1 MKKTLA
7 LLLTAVMLCGMLSVS
22 AFAANVKYADTL
34 PTVKDALSVLK
45 ACFTDGSDATYDLN
59 KDGKLSLLDVIT
71 MLCYVMK
78 ADDMPASGAQL
89 FDATGSS
96 DFLGRRQYYNYCP
109 SVLQLEDGTRYIY
122 YCTNKDSGRV
132 IDYVGC
138 RKGTLQADGTY
149 VWGEQTFALSPSS
162 NLWDSQHVCDPSVIK
177 GDFTYNG
184 EKYEYLMAYLGCVTT
199 NSQDNEVGIAVSK
212 TPEGPYTRVGTEPL
226 VAFNFNPDETRFQW
240 GVGQPSLVSID
251 KAGQAWLFYT
261 YGDPTVTKTVVRTC
275 DFSDL
280 NNIVLGEEV
289 KVATGGLKN
298 LNNQNDFINNGD
310 FVYDAAKDRFYLA
323 SDCHPN
329 PTDIPDFIS
338 SHFRVAY
345 FGGTDFSKAKW
356 TNVANIGAEDTGF
369 ARNHNVGL
377 VRDAYGHLLA
387 SDYMTVYYTVSDTGT
402 SSQWTHLG
410 TYRIHEF
417 NFLLWK

>member
-45 ACFTDGSDATYDLN
+45 ACFIDGSDTTYDLN

-78 ADDMPASGAQL
+78 ADDMPESGAQL
-89 FDATGSS
+89 FNAAGVTILTPN
-96 DFLGRRQYYNYCP
+96 FYNYCP
-109 SVLQLEDGTRYIY
+109 SVMQMEDGTRYIY
-122 YCTNKDSGRV
+122 YCTNKKSSNV
-132 IDYVGC
+132 VDYVGC

-149 VWGEQTFALSPSS
+149 VWGEQSFALSPSS

-184 EKYEYLMAYLGCVTT
+184 EKYEYLMAYLGCDTTT
-199 NSQDNEVGIAVSK
+199 NEDNELGIAVSK
-212 TPEGPYTRVGTEPL
+212 TPEGPYTRVGTEPF
-226 VAFNFNPDETRFQW
+226 VAFQRDTTSTVFQW

-251 KAGQAWLFYT
+251 NAGQVWLFYT
-261 YGDPTVTKTVVRTC
+261 RGDVKGTRTVVRTC

-280 NNIVLGEEV
+280 NHIVLGEEV
-289 KVATGGLKN
+289 KVGTSGLKTLTGGN
-298 LNNQNDFINNGD
+298 DILNNAD
-310 FVYDAAKDRFYLA
+310 FVYDADSNIFYCA

-329 PTDIPDFIS
+329 PTDTPNFIS
-338 SHFRVAY
+338 SHFRASY
-345 FGGTDFSKAKW
+345 FSGTEFNKAKW
-356 TNVANIGAEDTGF
+356 TNIANIGTEDTGF
-369 ARNHNVGL
+369 ARNHNVGF
-377 VRDAYGHLLA
+377 VRDAYGHTV
-387 SDYMTVYYTVSDTGT
+387 SDDYLTVYYTVSVTGDK
-402 SSQWTHLG
+402 SLWS
-410 TYRIHEF
+410 YRIHEF